1 MHWIW
6 ANVKQNFPHW
16 PPKILVPLGQLIF
29 LVATQRTGLPHSKI
43 LGLGM
48 LLVLLNETN
57 VRFIQIYTPLNCN
70 LSNLA
75 TR

>member
-16 PPKILVPLGQLIF
+16 PPKILVPIWQLIF
-29 LVATQRTGLPHSKI
+29 LVATQRRGLPHSKI

-48 LLVLLNETN
+48 LLVVLLKETN
-57 VRFIQIYTPLNCN
+57 VRCYSDLHSTK
-70 LSNLA
+70 S
-75 TR
+75 